1 MTSAKSKN
9 EVEKLREEV
18 KELKDNK
25 KKTRRLISEMASF
38 QADVGQSVVPYQRF
52 FLYVFLAILFGIGIY
67 VVVEGDTGKNPEGT
81 TKSSYIAVGITLMV
95 LAVIIFIGSYLWF
108 KTVKSNRNVA
118 KLNALAFEAGMV
130 KNMFR

>member
-25 KKTRRLISEMASF
+25 KKTRRLIPKWL
-38 QADVGQSVVPYQRF
+38 VKPLGQSVVPYQRF